1 MKRIITLVTLLV
13 MLLPFNLVSF
23 ADTSKAV
30 NVKIDSFELQD
41 DSGKKLEELA
51 VGTAFKMHTTYTVQE
66 TVHKG
71 DWFDVTIPNS
81 IDLSTAFTNY
91 SFSLK
96 NDNGEVIAN
105 AVVNPNTS
113 GGGTIR
119 VTFNEN
125 ADNKSNIKGNM
136 YLYARGN
143 DKAVNL
149 NSVTPITIVVN
160 SSNSFKFST
169 STSIKFTP
177 NAGVGPNEI
186 IGKWAKASTSKEFA
200 SWRIR
205 INKSGKNL
213 KNVVITDNILSGNGK
228 HQDKMILQKVT
239 YDSAGNITSYDETV
253 NIEGKVTY
261 NADKTSFTLNLGD
274 IGTQGYFL
282 SYRTTVEN
290 EDPIQTNK
298 AVIKADSYE
307 PESTK
312 STWKYRSA
320 GGEVSYDIS
329 NKLMIKKIDS
339 TTRALLEGAQ
349 FKVTNKSTKESTLVE
364 TNNKGIALTQAL
376 SEGEYEVIE
385 VKAPKGY
392 KLSDKTY
399 TVQITSSGDILTVK
413 NDKLETLKDIHT
425 KTSTTSTKTKVKL
438 VKHDTP
444 KTGDNQSSAKYLLLG
459 SMSLITLIVILKR
472 RKHYEVH

>member
-1 MKRIITLVTLLV
+1 MKRIITLLTLLV
-13 MLLPFNLVSF
+13 MLLPLNLVSF

-105 AVVNPNTS
+105 AVVNPNTN

-177 NAGVGPNEI
+177 NAEVGPNEI

-253 NIEGKVTY
+253 NIEDKVTY

-282 SYRTTVEN
+282 SYRTTVDN

-339 TTRALLEGAQ
+339 RTRTPLEGAK
-349 FKVTNKSTKESTLVE
+349 FKLTNKSTKESTLVE

-413 NDKLETLKDIHT
+413 NDKLEIPKDI
-425 KTSTTSTKTKVKL
+425 STKSSAKPQGTV
-438 VKHDTP
+438 VRHSVP
-444 KTGDNQSSAKYLLLG
+444 KTGDDHSIVKYLLLV
-459 SMSLITLIVILKR
+459 SSSIITLIVILKR
-472 RKHYEVH
+472 RNYNEVH